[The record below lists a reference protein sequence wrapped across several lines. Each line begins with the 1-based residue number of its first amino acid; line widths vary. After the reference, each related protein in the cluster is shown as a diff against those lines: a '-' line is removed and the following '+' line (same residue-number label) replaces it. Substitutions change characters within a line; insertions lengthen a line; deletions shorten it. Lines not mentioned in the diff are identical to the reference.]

1 MKLTLK
7 RLFTEYQTCH
17 QNRTN
22 IAIHKLAIPAIVFH
36 VVAMLDWL
44 ELGVFVAG
52 VELSLAH
59 VIMLPALLWY
69 FIMAWHLGVVML
81 GYTAVCLGVGQ
92 VTAPWLVVTIAVAAW
107 TMQLI
112 GHACFAVAAWTMQLI
127 GHACFERK
135 APAFGSNLI
144 QLLVG
149 PVYFL
154 ATSLGSWPEDGEA

>member
-112 GHACFAVAAWTMQLI
+112 GHACF
-127 GHACFERK
+127 ERK